1 MGLFDKILKEG
12 ADILKE
18 VATEENKE
26 KAASLLNS
34 LKESLE
40 EHAGEIKNV
49 IGELADEAKVSTGDP
64 SLYEEVE
71 DGKTCRQRILE
82 ALASEFPD
90 YTVKENVSPRDLGG
104 TGAFMDYS
112 ILVCKD
118 EEVKLVIML
127 IGKTTTA
134 HREYRFSKQFAQ
146 TKGYPFINFIE
157 HYPNQPD
164 YIVQRLHKY
173 L

>member
-34 LKESLE
+34 LKETFE
-40 EHAGEIKNV
+40 EHADDLKSM
-49 IGELADEAKVSTGDP
+49 IGDLAEEAKVTTGDP
-64 SLYEEVE
+64 TLYEEVE
-71 DGKTCRQRILE
+71 DGKSCRQRILE
-82 ALASEFPD
+82 ILASEFPD
-90 YTVKENVSPRDLGG
+90 YAVKENVSPRELGG
-104 TGAFMDYS
+104 TGSFMDYS
-112 ILVCKD
+112 LVICKD
-118 EEVKLVIML
+118 DTVKLIIML

-134 HREYRFSKQFAQ
+134 HREYRFSREFAE
-146 TKGYPFINFIE
+146 TKGYPFINFVE
-157 HYPNQPD
+157 HYPNNPE
-164 YIVQRLHKY
+164 YITQRLHKY